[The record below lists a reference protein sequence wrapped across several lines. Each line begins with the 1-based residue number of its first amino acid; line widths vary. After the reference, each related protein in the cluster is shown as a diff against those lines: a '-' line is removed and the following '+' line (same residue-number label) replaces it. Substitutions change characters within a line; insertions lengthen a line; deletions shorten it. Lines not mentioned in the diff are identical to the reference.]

1 MHRHLR
7 EALLFHTAFFV
18 AAAAAIALTP
28 MRAFGSVLLMAAVAY
43 QIALPAWSL
52 MRGHG
57 DWLALWAFLL
67 PLSLCQPLADWV
79 LVDVAQ
85 TLTFPDHGI
94 YRIGGAVPLYFCG
107 LWTMAL
113 FPVLLAAQHSRRP
126 WLAVTGAGL
135 LVFAACEWIARP
147 LGLWHARNV
156 ATVAGVAAYVLVAEV
171 LLCWAA
177 LAAYRGTRGSA
188 LPVRVVAAAGVSLLY
203 TGALLWALLV
213 VDPLFSRG

>member
-18 AAAAAIALTP
+18 IAASAIMLSP
-28 MRAFGSVLLMAAVAY
+28 LRAFGSVLLIAALAY
-43 QIALPAWSL
+43 QLALPAWSL
-52 MRGHG
+52 MRGHA
-57 DWLALWAFLL
+57 DWLSLWAFLL

-79 LVDVAQ
+79 LVDIAQ
-85 TLTFPDHGI
+85 TLVFPDHGI

-113 FPVLLAAQHSRRP
+113 FPVLLLAQHSRMP
-126 WLAVTGAGL
+126 WLTTAGVGL

-156 ATVAGVAAYVLVAEV
+156 ATVAGVAVYVLAAEV

-177 LAAYRGTRGSA
+177 LAAYRGTRSAA
-188 LPVRVVAAAGVSLLY
+188 LPTRVIAAIAVSLFY

-213 VDPLFSRG
+213 IDPLFSRG

>member
-18 AAAAAIALTP
+18 IAAAAIFLTP
-28 MRAFGSVLLMAAVAY
+28 VRAFGSVLLIAAIIY
-43 QIALPAWSL
+43 QLALPAWSL

-113 FPVLLAAQHSRRP
+113 FPVLLAAQHSRAP
-126 WLAVTGAGL
+126 WLTAAGTGL

-147 LGLWHARNV
+147 LGLWQARNV
-156 ATVAGVAAYVLVAEV
+156 ATIAGVAVYVLAAEV

-177 LAAYRGTRGSA
+177 LAAWRSTRASA
-188 LPVRVVAAAGVSLLY
+188 LPTRVLAAVAVSAFY
-203 TGALLWALLV
+203 TGALLWALLI